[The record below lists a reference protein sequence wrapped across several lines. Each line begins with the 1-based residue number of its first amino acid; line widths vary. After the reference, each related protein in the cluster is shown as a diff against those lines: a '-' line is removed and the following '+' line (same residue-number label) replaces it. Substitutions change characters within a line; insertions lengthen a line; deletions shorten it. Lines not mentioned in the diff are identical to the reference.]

1 MNHDNKSEWNSS
13 LAFLMS
19 MIGAAVGLGNIW
31 RFSYVLY
38 SNGGGSFFIP
48 YFVAIGLLGI
58 PFLIL
63 EYGLGFKFKTSFSNL
78 LHKIRPR
85 FEVIG
90 WILGLLA
97 FGVVTYYM
105 VILAWDIVYLGAS
118 PFLAWGADPAGFF
131 LNYVGGDSTISDW
144 SHLILPTVAGL
155 VIVWVMIWFISKKEL
170 NSGIGKVSKV
180 LIPLLFVIMAA
191 IVIFSLTLPGHNL
204 GIETLLTPDWSVL
217 FDVNIWLAAFSQI
230 IFSLSLGMAIAL
242 TYASY
247 LPEDSKLINNVLIV
261 VSSNSGFEIFT
272 AFGVFSIL
280 GFMSVTSGVPIE
292 SLIRQGT
299 GLVFIV
305 FPTIFNTMG
314 IAGKILGPLFFLA
327 ILFAG
332 ITSAL
337 GFLEPLL
344 NSVCDKFGF
353 TRKKSASILCGVGF
367 VISMFFTCG
376 ISSYLVE
383 IVDGFLNQFGI
394 LFLIALQCIIFG
406 WILGID
412 DLIEVVN
419 KDSVMHVGKLWVVI
433 IKYILPC
440 VIFIVWTFGIIDLI
454 KTGGFLELAV
464 DVVITLSILIASVML
479 TKFEDYK

>member
-1 MNHDNKSEWNSS
+1 M
-13 LAFLMS
+13 
-19 MIGAAVGLGNIW
+19 
-31 RFSYVLY
+31 
-38 SNGGGSFFIP
+38 
-48 YFVAIGLLGI
+48 
-58 PFLIL
+58 
-63 EYGLGFKFKTSFSNL
+63 
-78 LHKIRPR
+78 
-85 FEVIG
+85 
-90 WILGLLA
+90 
-97 FGVVTYYM
+97 
-105 VILAWDIVYLGAS
+105 
-118 PFLAWGADPAGFF
+118 
-131 LNYVGGDSTISDW
+131 
-144 SHLILPTVAGL
+144 
-155 VIVWVMIWFISKKEL
+155 
-170 NSGIGKVSKV
+170 
-180 LIPLLFVIMAA
+180 
-191 IVIFSLTLPGHNL
+191 
-204 GIETLLTPDWSVL
+204 
-217 FDVNIWLAAFSQI
+217 
-230 IFSLSLGMAIAL
+230 
-242 TYASY
+242 
-247 LPEDSKLINNVLIV
+247 LIV

-344 NSVCDKFGF
+344 NSVCDKFAF

-419 KDSVMHVGKLWVVI
+419 KDSVMHVGKLWVAI
-433 IKYILPC
+433 IIYC
-440 VIFIVWTFGIIDLI
+440 RV
-454 KTGGFLELAV
+454 
-464 DVVITLSILIASVML
+464 
-479 TKFEDYK
+479 